1 MDIDPQQTE
10 QSLRFV
16 VAPSPTPALAAYSN
30 LLPPPASQQR
40 DVEVCPEGLVLAQE
54 VSRRVVG
61 GGGAALIADYGEEE
75 VAKHT
80 LRVS

>member
-16 VAPSPTPALAAYSN
+16 VARGPTPALAAYSS
-30 LLPPPASQQR
+30 LLPPPSGQQR
-40 DVEVCPEGLVLAQE
+40 DVEICPEGLVLAKE

-61 GGGAALIADYGEEE
+61 GGGAALIAD
-75 VAKHT
+75 
-80 LRVS
+80 